1 MDRLLLALAIAVVAG
16 VVALVA
22 RRLRRPDAPTQ
33 SRYETPHQLD
43 RADFPHPD
51 AEWLL
56 VVFTSA
62 TCHTCADVVAKA
74 AVVDSS
80 AVRFVE
86 VEYGAQQALH
96 RRYAI
101 DAVPTLV
108 LADRDG
114 IVRSAHLGRISATDL
129 WAAVAEV
136 REPGTLGD
144 TSCQKEVGSTE

>member
-1 MDRLLLALAIAVVAG
+1 MERLLLALAIVVVAA

-22 RRLRRPDAPTQ
+22 RARRRPDAPTQ
-33 SRYETPHQLD
+33 ARYETPRQLD

-51 AEWLL
+51 ADWLL

-86 VEYGAQQALH
+86 VEYGAQQDLH

-114 IVRSAHLGRISATDL
+114 VVRSAHLGRITATDL

-144 TSCQKEVGSTE
+144 RSCRHDEP